1 MIVNPW
7 SFIFLNV
14 NNSWGWSFLTWVFLC
29 VFYLLIRSFVWQV
42 LFLILTTFIFGPM
55 GKWGTHFS
63 WHFWGF
69 ANKYK
74 KSVGKLTF
82 CYIRIFKIIKK
93 KKKNK
98 KLRTFPEWAQI
109 FDQLYLP
116 LLSNLLQIFFNSY
129 SANTCNSQHII
140 FTLSQKK
147 NLYGNMCSWNDPPKK
162 KYWKQKLSIKQRL
175 C

>member
-1 MIVNPW
+1 MIVNPC

-55 GKWGTHFS
+55 GKWGTHFP

-93 KKKNK
+93 KKKIKSEGHFLSGHKYVTNCIF
-98 KLRTFPEWAQI
+98 LYCQI
-109 FDQLYLP
+109 YSRFSLTLI
-116 LLSNLLQIFFNSY
+116 LLTH
-129 SANTCNSQHII
+129 ATHNTLFS
-140 FTLSQKK
+140 L
-147 NLYGNMCSWNDPPKK
+147 WVKK
-162 KYWKQKLSIKQRL
+162 KICTGTCVADTTLQRKNIENKS
-175 C
+175 